1 MSQVLDKVLEI
12 VQKSQGVLPVEVAS
26 KLGVDSFLAN
36 AYLSQLA
43 ETGKIVRSNTRIGGT
58 NLYFIPGQEKL
69 AESKISSILEQAKK
83 TAKMYAPEGAA
94 SRTNPEI
101 EQKRQAFAERLR
113 EIEEKEPKKG
123 KKVIPNAIPEPG
135 HKVMPITIKHVSQE
149 VVGADPGRAIGGQLM
164 PKLVIEPKVK
174 EPEPE
179 EPIKEILTPAVQEKL
194 ETKEEPIAAEPEFEE
209 VAYNELEI
217 KTGIDELPGD
227 GIREVI
233 EKTFLKKPE
242 KPMEPGPL
250 VDAALAMLVDAGSDI
265 IFRELK
271 RKGKEADI
279 AFDLPTKIGN
289 IRMLAIVRDKKSI
302 TEADLSM
309 AYTEGVNRKMP
320 VVFMTNG
327 KMTKTA
333 QNYHQVIAG
342 LLKFKQ
348 IDKKAEAQ

>member
-26 KLGVDSFLAN
+26 KLGVDSFLAS

-164 PKLVIEPKVK
+164 PKLVIEPKAK
-174 EPEPE
+174 ELEPE
-179 EPIKEILTPAVQEKL
+179 EPIKEIVKPAC
-194 ETKEEPIAAEPEFEE
+194 
-209 VAYNELEI
+209 
-217 KTGIDELPGD
+217 
-227 GIREVI
+227 
-233 EKTFLKKPE
+233 
-242 KPMEPGPL
+242 
-250 VDAALAMLVDAGSDI
+250 
-265 IFRELK
+265 
-271 RKGKEADI
+271 
-279 AFDLPTKIGN
+279 
-289 IRMLAIVRDKKSI
+289 
-302 TEADLSM
+302 
-309 AYTEGVNRKMP
+309 
-320 VVFMTNG
+320 
-327 KMTKTA
+327 
-333 QNYHQVIAG
+333 
-342 LLKFKQ
+342 
-348 IDKKAEAQ
+348 